1 MTPALSPRRP
11 APLFAAALPAA
22 LGFSSTRI
30 RSRDRGALR
39 LMRSTSRFKFPSTIS
54 NSIDE
59 SEGGTDERPSGHC

>member
-39 LMRSTSRFKFPSTIS
+39 LMRSTSRFKFP
-54 NSIDE
+54 
-59 SEGGTDERPSGHC
+59 